1 MVPLLYTVSHLPADC
16 VWRSLPFCVYRH
28 TQASFCGIMS
38 PRHLRQDGESSW
50 AGSFE
55 VTQAWAAGK
64 LSIFIPPE
72 AGRAGCPCFV
82 MRGSFNQ
89 TLVLGLFRQESGNTC
104 HFLPRT
110 LSLCS
115 SLQPIG
121 SPHLAWERK
130 TPFPICVIEQEG
142 GKKIHP
148 LQTYSTQCPGLL
160 LHMGRNEWQIAVRVL
175 SFAIWQQALVGDWTP
190 LFRIWGCLTPV
201 VLSFEVPA
209 KMQSEL
215 GMLHWIPC

>member
-1 MVPLLYTVSHLPADC
+1 MVPLLYTVSHHPADS

-28 TQASFCGIMS
+28 TQASFCGVMS

-82 MRGSFNQ
+82 MRGSFNR
-89 TLVLGLFRQESGNTC
+89 TLVLGLFRQESGNTGC
-104 HFLPRT
+104 FLPST

-130 TPFPICVIEQEG
+130 TPFLICVIEQEG
-142 GKKIHP
+142 GKKSILSRLTQLSVLVSCYIWAGMSDG
-148 LQTYSTQCPGLL
+148 LQYMYLALPSDSKPWCATGLL
-160 LHMGRNEWQIAVRVL
+160 SSEYGAV
-175 SFAIWQQALVGDWTP
+175 
-190 LFRIWGCLTPV
+190 
-201 VLSFEVPA
+201 
-209 KMQSEL
+209 
-215 GMLHWIPC
+215 